1 MVFRDK
7 VWSLQVKVLKFV
19 MLCGEGICVSD
30 WKCSRYYSL
39 GKIAHLS
46 IGENC
51 CIWENYGV
59 YIIVSLNELLRC
71 CRLSGSTSFASTAQF
86 FVHVAC
92 GACSWNLCDTNRFH
106 SLISF
111 ALLSLATSLH
121 ICSSKQ
127 SSLLLADSWVLSE
140 YSVSDVE

>member
-1 MVFRDK
+1 LEFASESFK
-7 VWSLQVKVLKFV
+7 VCDAMWRRNLCLGLKMQQILF
-19 MLCGEGICVSD
+19 S
-30 WKCSRYYSL
+30 
-39 GKIAHLS
+39 
-46 IGENC
+46 
-51 CIWENYGV
+51 WENSSSFDWRKLLHLRKLWCLYYCV
-59 YIIVSLNELLRC
+59 TENELLRC

-140 YSVSDVE
+140 YAVSDVE